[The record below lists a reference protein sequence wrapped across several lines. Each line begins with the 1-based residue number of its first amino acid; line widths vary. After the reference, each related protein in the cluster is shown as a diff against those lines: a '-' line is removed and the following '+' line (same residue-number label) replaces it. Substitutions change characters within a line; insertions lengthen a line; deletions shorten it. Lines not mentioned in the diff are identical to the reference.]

1 MAACDPV
8 SPTKAATAPAE
19 ATAVTS
25 AGNAPRLTSFSVGAG
40 WSAGQSPTGPAST
53 GRPHNPARM
62 DHVPGA
68 SVALAEPWPATPLGS
83 TSSNPGTDS
92 HLHLTATRMPPPGG
106 IGANRDQG
114 KENRFH
120 EGFIPYDAEC
130 DLTIATKGRRKKV
143 RYGRNPSRARFLPS
157 DSRRQMTSTF
167 IIDATYTYLA
177 VNFVRAPDSS

>member
-1 MAACDPV
+1 MTGENVPSVRSPTHPEGMVMAACDPV

-19 ATAVTS
+19 VTAVTS
-25 AGNAPRLTSFSVGAG
+25 AGNAPRLTSFSVSAG
-40 WSAGQSPTGPAST
+40 WSAGQSPTGPAPT
-53 GRPHNPARM
+53 GRPYDPARV

-92 HLHLTATRMPPPGG
+92 HLHLTAIRMPPPGG

-120 EGFIPYDAEC
+120 EGFIPYDAER
-130 DLTIATKGRRKKV
+130 DLTITTKDRHRKVRKGRN
-143 RYGRNPSRARFLPS
+143 NPLARPVS
-157 DSRRQMTSTF
+157 
-167 IIDATYTYLA
+167 A
-177 VNFVRAPDSS
+177 VG